1 MNCLKVART
10 IFLMLLAN
18 LTLTNGF
25 GQSKYATVELK
36 NRIGDFSGIVYDF
49 CFSRSGTTLVLPE
62 SNVIGFYDLQ
72 SKALIGRL
80 INGHSK
86 PILTIALS
94 VDSTLLVSG
103 GLDSTIVLWNVL
115 SGKVIK
121 KLGFHHGVV
130 TTLNLNGSGSL
141 LASGSSDKTV
151 VVYDIADEKI
161 AYKIDNLTSDVT
173 VVRFSADGQ
182 LLAVGS
188 QDKTIR
194 LYNAKS
200 GQLIVNLE
208 GHKSCVRDLCFSKDG
223 TRLYSCGD
231 DSKLIKWDI
240 RNRSLIKKEEIQSF
254 GSDWLLSVDAR
265 DDAYVV
271 AGLDSKISVVTNFE
285 TYRGKIG
292 VAINKIMFNPNS
304 GTFLKFAVGTRG
316 KGLFL
321 MDSMEFNY

>member
-10 IFLMLLAN
+10 IFLLLLAN

-25 GQSKYATVELK
+25 GQPKYATVELR

-49 CFSRSGTTLVLPE
+49 CFSKSGQTIIFPE
-62 SNVIGFYDLQ
+62 SDQICFYDLQ
-72 SKALIGRL
+72 TKGLIKRL
-80 INGHSK
+80 IYGHSR
-86 PILTIALS
+86 PIITIALS
-94 VDSTLLVSG
+94 VDSTLLISG
-103 GLDSTIVLWNVL
+103 GLDSTIVLWNVQ
-115 SGKVIK
+115 SGKVFK
-121 KLGFHHGVV
+121 KLDFHHGVI
-130 TTLNLNGSGSL
+130 TTLNLNSNGNL
-141 LASGSSDKTV
+141 LASGSSGKTV
-151 VVYDIADEKI
+151 VVYDIAGEKMVYKI
-161 AYKIDNLTSDVT
+161 ADLTSDVT
-173 VVRFSADGQ
+173 VVRFSPDGQ

-194 LYNAKS
+194 LYNANT
-200 GQLIVNLE
+200 GQPIVNLE

-265 DDAYVV
+265 NDAYVV

-304 GTFLKFAVGTRG
+304 GTFLKFAVATRG

-321 MDSMEFNY
+321 VDSMDFGY